1 MGKLKKK
8 GGGQLKSV
16 CKKSDKDQMTVN
28 QSFPSGVNFDPQ
40 PVLFPKTIHCLL
52 K

>member
-1 MGKLKKK
+1 MGKLKTE

-16 CKKSDKDQMTVN
+16 CKKSDKEMTVN

-40 PVLFPKTIHCLL
+40 PVLLPKTIHCLL
-52 K
+52 KS